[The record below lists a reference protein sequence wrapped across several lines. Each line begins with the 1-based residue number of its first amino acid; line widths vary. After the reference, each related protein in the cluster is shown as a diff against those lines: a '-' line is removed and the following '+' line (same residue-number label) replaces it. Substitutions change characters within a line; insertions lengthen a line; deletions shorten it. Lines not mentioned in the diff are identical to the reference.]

1 MTPTTVTPTTVTP
14 TTVTPT
20 TVTPT
25 TGPRRRDVLAG
36 LAGAAALAGAAP
48 ARAAETTPTATAA
61 DDALP
66 LRVAVLDVTPTT
78 YAADDPARSLVTVR
92 ASVVNDGD
100 QALEGLRA
108 RLVAQRSPVVA
119 RYSLDRWE
127 SADADASLGRTT
139 VASDPVD
146 VAAGPLAPGG
156 RAEVV
161 LTLPAAELGTGQG
174 AHPAAVEVLD
184 ASGERVGLVRTFL
197 VSSVPEGVRTTL
209 LTLLLPLVAGR
220 TREAAGLAEEVDGRL
235 GRLLEASSD
244 SRTSW
249 AVDPA
254 VLATVLPAVD
264 AAGEEDAGQPAGP
277 PDDPSADPSAQAA
290 GSAAAT
296 LPAGTDAPAAVVA
309 TLTAW
314 RERLTAAAQGRCL
327 VALPHGD
334 PDLASLSAAPD
345 GAGLL
350 TTAQAAGADVAA
362 SLSGAATVLTD
373 VAWPADETAD
383 TEALSLVAQAGA
395 TAVVLDDE
403 TLTTGDDLT
412 YTPTGR
418 AVVDTG
424 SGTGDGALAVLV
436 ADSALS
442 ALLVR
447 TAGAAVEEPGD
458 GAAEEGATGEQ
469 SPAALV
475 QRVLAEV
482 ATITLQRPSDPRS
495 LLVAAPRTLDPRPT
509 AVQRLVTAVETSGW
523 ASWQPLTD
531 LLATPVPDVERS
543 EVPVPATT
551 SRRAVLPAVHVAAV
565 DAAVATLAEL
575 SSALEGAAPAAGAAQ
590 RSALMLLATSW
601 RGHPLDLRAGRRE
614 LEEDVAALLSAVHVL
629 PGSVLNLAATRT
641 ELPVTVV
648 NELSAPVRVELVLRP
663 RSPRVQLTQVPVQT
677 VPAHGQLRVGVPV
690 RALANGS
697 VVVEARLRTPDGLQL
712 GEAVELD
719 VNVRADLEGWLTGL
733 VGGGAAAL
741 LATGL
746 VRAVRRGRRRVDA
759 APHADVDDGADDGAD
774 DGGAAGQRDGQR
786 PSAPTGQG

>member
-1 MTPTTVTPTTVTP
+1 MTPTAH
-14 TTVTPT
+14 
-20 TVTPT
+20 
-25 TGPRRRDVLAG
+25 PRRRDVLTG

-48 ARAAETTPTATAA
+48 ARAATTSPTATAE

-66 LRVAVLDVTPTT
+66 VRVAVLDVTPTT

-92 ASVVNDGD
+92 ARVVNDGE

-108 RLVAQRSPVVA
+108 QLVAQRSPVVA

-127 SADADASLGRTT
+127 SAGADASLGRTT
-139 VASDPVD
+139 VASEPVD

-184 ASGERVGLVRTFL
+184 ASGERAGLVRTFL
-197 VSSVPEGVRTTL
+197 VSTVPEGVRTTL

-220 TREAAGLAEEVDGRL
+220 TREAAGLAGEVEGRL
-235 GRLLEASSD
+235 GRLLEASGD

-254 VLATVLPAVD
+254 VLATVLPAVAATGEEGAEQPADPLPDLSAAPSED
-264 AAGEEDAGQPAGP
+264 AA
-277 PDDPSADPSAQAA
+277 AA
-290 GSAAAT
+290 GTTAAS
-296 LPAGTDAPAAVVA
+296 LPAGTDDPAAVVA

-327 VALPHGD
+327 IALPHGD
-334 PDLASLSAAPD
+334 PDLASLSAAPA
-345 GAGLL
+345 GAELL
-350 TTAQAAGADVAA
+350 TTAQAAGADVAVA
-362 SLSGAATVLTD
+362 LSGAATVLTG

-383 TEALSLVAQAGA
+383 AEALSLAARAGA

-424 SGTGDGALAVLV
+424 DGGAGLAVLV

-442 ALLVR
+442 ALLAR
-447 TAGAAVEEPGD
+447 TAGAAAED
-458 GAAEEGATGEQ
+458 AEEGTDEAW

-495 LLVAAPRTLDPRPT
+495 LLVTAPRTLDPRPA

-543 EVPVPATT
+543 ELPVPATT
-551 SRRAVLPAVHVAAV
+551 SRRAVLPVVHVAAV
-565 DAAVATLAEL
+565 DAALATLAEL

-601 RGHPLDLRAGRRE
+601 RGHLPELRESRRE
-614 LEEDVAALLSAVHVL
+614 LQDDVAALLSAVHVL

-677 VPAHGQLRVGVPV
+677 VPARGQLRVGVPV

-697 VVVEARLRTPDGLQL
+697 VVVEAQLRTPDGLLL
-712 GEAVELD
+712 GEPVELD

-759 APHADVDDGADDGAD
+759 APHADVDDVGHDG
-774 DGGAAGQRDGQR
+774 GGAAGQRDGQR

>member
-1 MTPTTVTPTTVTP
+1 MTPTTVTTATATAR
-14 TTVTPT
+14 
-20 TVTPT
+20 
-25 TGPRRRDVLAG
+25 PRRRDVLAG

-48 ARAAETTPTATAA
+48 ARAAETTPTATATAA

-66 LRVAVLDVTPTT
+66 LRVTVLDVTPTT

-92 ASVVNDGD
+92 AGVVNDGE

-108 RLVAQRSPVVA
+108 HLVAQRSPVVA

-161 LTLPAAELGTGQG
+161 LILQAAELGTGQG

-220 TREAAGLAEEVDGRL
+220 TREAAGLAAEVDGRL
-235 GRLLEASSD
+235 GRLLDASSD

-254 VLATVLPAVD
+254 VLATVLPAVA
-264 AAGEEDAGQPAGP
+264 AAGEEGAGQPDDPAT
-277 PDDPSADPSAQAA
+277 DPSAEAA

-296 LPAGTDAPAAVVA
+296 LPAGTDDPAAVVA

-314 RERLTAAAQGRCL
+314 RERLAAAAQGRCL

-334 PDLASLSAAPD
+334 PDLASLSAAPE

-350 TTAQAAGADVAA
+350 TAAQAAGADVAA
-362 SLSGAATVLTD
+362 ALSGAATVLTD

-383 TEALSLVAQAGA
+383 AEALSLAARAGA

-447 TAGAAVEEPGD
+447 TAGAAVEESGD

-475 QRVLAEV
+475 QRVLAEI

-495 LLVAAPRTLDPRPT
+495 LLVAAPRTLDPRPA

-551 SRRAVLPAVHVAAV
+551 SRRAVLPVVHVAAV

-575 SSALEGAAPAAGAAQ
+575 SSALEGAATAAGAVQ
-590 RSALMLLATSW
+590 RSALMLLAASW
-601 RGHPLDLRAGRRE
+601 RGHLTDVRAGRRE

-759 APHADVDDGADDGAD
+759 APHADVDDGTDHGAD
-774 DGGAAGQRDGQR
+774 GGGTAGQRDGQR